1 MYSRGTD
8 STCPGQAA
16 LICSRCCSS
25 CPSIMSSGIVHL
37 SYKSII
43 TRISLSVCAA
53 YAVYDPPS
61 SLCSACVSWL
71 RYSTCMHVSCIY
83 GMPLNSCYAFRSQ
96 ESAPCTSRSGCIMLS
111 GPAYKQTTYRINIE
125 RNYLLCVGNRVGYF
139 PRMRYVSAF
148 KLLHDS

>member
-43 TRISLSVCAA
+43 TRISLSDRAA
-53 YAVYDPPS
+53 YAVYDPLS
-61 SLCSACVSWL
+61 SLCSACVHWL

-83 GMPLNSCYAFRSQ
+83 AFEFTLCVSKSRKRSVRPDRAVLC
-96 ESAPCTSRSGCIMLS
+96 SL
-111 GPAYKQTTYRINIE
+111 GPAYKQTTYRIIIE